1 VTESVSI
8 YPLTHLD
15 ELASQNALLRN
26 QLQAV
31 ENRLRDFLDIAADWI
46 YETDAAHRFTMIS
59 SRGLE
64 LLGLPP
70 EQVYGRSVFEVLN
83 AAFDLPLWQRQL
95 ATANAHK
102 PFRDFNFLYVDPQ
115 GERHFIRA
123 SGNPRFDAQGRFT
136 GYRGVCTDVT
146 DSARSQAVSDRNAAM
161 LRATFDHMAEGIA
174 IVDGDMRVTSFNR
187 RFLELLDLSPDRFAI
202 GDPFE
207 KLVRL
212 NAERGE
218 HGPGDIEKI
227 VASRVASAR
236 EVKARTFARRRP
248 NGTVLEIKDTP
259 LPGGGFV
266 TIYTDITERYRIQ
279 QELKTSEER
288 FQDFAQC
295 SADWFWE
302 TDMTQTYTYLEF
314 RRLTGPFVERDW
326 SKETLLGR
334 NRHDLLASIDADP
347 DFTRKVQAHMDRGEP
362 FQDLEYSFL
371 GSDGEHYWVQASGVP
386 IRDESGT
393 VTGYRGVG
401 RDITGRKRD
410 EALRDASEHRYRV
423 ISELTSD
430 MVYSYR
436 IDPDGTANLEWNAG
450 SLGGET
456 FIPLANK
463 VPDVWWG
470 HHAHPEDVGM
480 LRQRRQRIME
490 GHPATDEFRIIDP
503 MGTVRWLRVYARPDI
518 DPDSGRV
525 IRLIG
530 GATDITE
537 RKLAEQALR
546 RSEERHALL
555 LAGANEGVYEW
566 VQSQG
571 DVLFVSSRFREVAG
585 ILGDEAVVPR
595 AHWLER
601 VHEEDL
607 PRYRH
612 AWEAHLAG
620 VNQRFACE
628 YRIHGDDGV
637 IRWVYDRG
645 AGLRGPEG
653 IYRTVG
659 ALTNVTARKMTEI
672 QLYEA
677 KDRAETASRAKSD
690 FLANMSHE
698 LRTPLNA
705 VIGFSEILRDELFG
719 PLGDSRYREYATD
732 INDSGNHLL
741 RIINDILDLS
751 KAEAGKIDMIDE
763 VIALSELFDSSTRLL
778 QPRLQSA
785 ELTLVQSLPDTIPG
799 LRGDRQRLR
808 QILLNL
814 LSNAVKFTGPGGTVT
829 LSAELEA
836 GGIAIKVADT
846 GVGMS
851 QSDLQ
856 KAMLPF
862 TQIDSGLHRKY
873 AGTGLG
879 LPLTKSMVELHG
891 GSMVLDSTPGVGTI
905 VTVRFPAERTFAAT
919 AQS

>member
-1 VTESVSI
+1 MSI

-31 ENRLRDFLDIAADWI
+31 ENRLRDFLDIVADWI
-46 YETDAAHRFTMIS
+46 YETDAEHRVTMIS
-59 SRGLE
+59 TRGLE
-64 LLGLPP
+64 VLGLPP
-70 EQVYGRSVFEVLN
+70 EQVYGRSLFEVLN
-83 AAFDLPLWQRQL
+83 AAFELPLWQRQL
-95 ATANAHK
+95 AVANARQ
-102 PFRDFNFLYVDPQ
+102 PFRDFNFLYIDPQ
-115 GERHFIRA
+115 GARHFIRA
-123 SGNPRFDAQGRFT
+123 NGNPRFDAQGRFT
-136 GYRGVCTDVT
+136 GYRGVCTDITETV
-146 DSARSQAVSDRNAAM
+146 RSQAMSDRNAAM

-174 IVDGDMRVTSFNR
+174 IIDGDMRVVSFNR
-187 RFLELLDLSPDRFAI
+187 RFLELLDLPPERFVI

-218 HGPGDIEKI
+218 HGPGDIDKLVSERMVRARERK
-227 VASRVASAR
+227 SRVF
-236 EVKARTFARRRP
+236 VRRRP
-248 NGTVLEIKDTP
+248 NGKVLEIRDTP
-259 LPGGGFV
+259 LPDGGFV
-266 TIYTDITERYRIQ
+266 TLYTDITERYRIE

-288 FQDFAQC
+288 FQDFAQS

-334 NRHDLLASIDADP
+334 NRRDLLASIGADP
-347 DFTRKVQAHMDRGEP
+347 AFTAQLQYHMDRGEP
-362 FQDLEYSFL
+362 FHDLEYSFL
-371 GSDGEHYWVQASGVP
+371 GTDGQDYWVQASGLP
-386 IRDESGT
+386 IRDEAGAI
-393 VTGYRGVG
+393 VGYRGVG
-401 RDITGRKRD
+401 RDITARKRD
-410 EALRDASEHRYRV
+410 EALRDVSKHRYRV

-430 MVYSYR
+430 LVYSYQ
-436 IDPDGTANLEWNAG
+436 IDPDGTAHLEWIAG
-450 SLGGET
+450 SLGGEN
-456 FIPLANK
+456 FVPLANR

-470 HHAHPEDVGM
+470 DHVHPEDLAI
-480 LRQRRQRIME
+480 LRQRKQRLME
-490 GHPATDEFRIIDP
+490 GQPATDEFRIIDP
-503 MGTVRWLRVYARPDI
+503 TGTVRWLRVYARPDI

-525 IRLIG
+525 VRLIG
-530 GATDITE
+530 GATDVTE

-546 RSEERHALL
+546 SSEERHALL

-566 VQSQG
+566 IQSQG

-585 ILGDEAVVPR
+585 IVGDEAVIPR

-620 VNQRFACE
+620 VNQRFSCE

-677 KDRAETASRAKSD
+677 KDRAETASRAKSE

-751 KAEAGKIDMIDE
+751 KAEAGKIDMVDE

-785 ELTLVQSLPDTIPG
+785 DLTLVQSLPDSLPG

-814 LSNAVKFTGPGGTVT
+814 LSNAIKFTGPGGTVT
-829 LSAELEA
+829 LSAQLEA
-836 GGIAIKVADT
+836 GCLVIKVADT

-879 LPLTKSMVELHG
+879 LPLTKSMVEMHG
-891 GSMVLDSTPGVGTI
+891 GSMVLDSTPGAGTV
-905 VTVRFPAERTFAAT
+905 VTVRFPTERTFAAT

>member
-1 VTESVSI
+1 MST

-15 ELASQNALLRN
+15 KLANQNALLRN

-31 ENRLRDFLDIAADWI
+31 ENRLRDFLDIVADWI
-46 YETDAAHRFTMIS
+46 YETDAEHRFTMIS

-64 LLGLPP
+64 ILGLPA
-70 EQVYGRSVFEVLN
+70 EKVYNHTVFAVMK
-83 AAFDLPLWQRQL
+83 ADPSLPLWQRIR
-95 ATANAHK
+95 AETDAHK
-102 PFRDFNFLYVDPQ
+102 PFRDFNFLYIDPQ
-115 GERHFIRA
+115 GARHFIRA
-123 SGNPRFDAQGRFT
+123 NGNPRFDAQGRFT
-136 GYRGVCTDVT
+136 GYRGVCTDIT
-146 DSARSQAVSDRNAAM
+146 ETARSMAVADRNAAM

-174 IVDGDMRVTSFNR
+174 IIDGDMRVVSFNQ
-187 RFLELLDLSPDRFAI
+187 RFLELLDLPPDCFAI

-218 HGPGDIEKI
+218 HGTGDIEKLI
-227 VASRVASAR
+227 SARVARAR
-236 EVKARTFARRRP
+236 ERNPRVFIRRRP
-248 NGTVLEIKDTP
+248 NGKVLEIRDTP
-259 LPGGGFV
+259 LPDGGFV
-266 TIYTDITERYRIQ
+266 TLYTDITERHRIE
-279 QELKTSEER
+279 QELKISEER

-314 RRLTGPFVERDW
+314 RKLTGPFVERDW

-334 NRHDLLASIDADP
+334 NRRDLLASIGADP
-347 DFTRKVQAHMDRGEP
+347 AFTAQLQSYMDRGVP
-362 FQDLEYSFL
+362 FHDLEYSFL
-371 GSDGEHYWVQASGVP
+371 GADGQDYWVQASGLP
-386 IRDESGT
+386 IHDDTGAI
-393 VTGYRGVG
+393 VGYRGVG
-401 RDITGRKRD
+401 RDITARKRD
-410 EALRDASEHRYRV
+410 EALRDVSKHRYRV

-430 MVYSYR
+430 LVYSYQ
-436 IDPDGTANLEWNAG
+436 IDPDGTAHLEWIAG
-450 SLGGET
+450 SLGGEN
-456 FIPLANK
+456 FVPLANR

-470 HHAHPEDVGM
+470 DHVHPEDLAI
-480 LRQRRQRIME
+480 LRHRKQRLME
-490 GHPATDEFRIIDP
+490 GQPATDEFRIIDP
-503 MGTVRWLRVYARPDI
+503 TGTVRWLRVYARPDI

-530 GATDITE
+530 GATDVTE

-546 RSEERHALL
+546 SSEERHALL

-566 VQSQG
+566 IQSQG

-585 ILGDEAVVPR
+585 IVGDEAVIPR

-620 VNQRFACE
+620 VNQRFSCE

-659 ALTNVTARKMTEI
+659 ALTNVTARKLTEI

-677 KDRAETASRAKSD
+677 KDRAETASRAKSE

-751 KAEAGKIDMIDE
+751 KAEAGKIDMVDE

-785 ELTLVQSLPDTIPG
+785 ELTLVQSLPDSLPG

-829 LSAELEA
+829 LSAQVEA
-836 GGIAIKVADT
+836 GGLVIRVADT

-879 LPLTKSMVELHG
+879 LPLTKSMVEMHG
-891 GSMVLDSTPGVGTI
+891 GSMVLDSTPGVGTV
-905 VTVRFPAERTFAAT
+905 VTVRFPPERTFAAT

>member
-1 VTESVSI
+1 MTESVSQ

-31 ENRLRDFLDIAADWI
+31 ENRLRDFLDIVADWI
-46 YETDAAHRFTMIS
+46 YETDVEHRITMIS
-59 SRGLE
+59 SHGLE
-64 LLGLPP
+64 VLGLPP
-70 EQVYGRSVFEVLN
+70 EQVYGRSLFEVLN
-83 AAFDLPLWQRQL
+83 AAFELPLWQRQM

-102 PFRDFNFLYVDPQ
+102 PFRDFNFLYIDPN
-115 GERHFIRA
+115 GGRHFIRA
-123 SGNPRFDAQGRFT
+123 NGNPRFDAKGRFT
-136 GYRGVCTDVT
+136 GYRGVCTDITETV
-146 DSARSQAVSDRNAAM
+146 RSQAIADRNAAM

-174 IVDGDMRVTSFNR
+174 IIDGDMRVTSFNK
-187 RFLELLDLSPDRFAI
+187 RFLELLDLPPERFAI
-202 GDPFE
+202 GDPLE
-207 KLVRL
+207 KLIRL

-218 HGPGDIEKI
+218 HGSGDIEKF
-227 VASRVASAR
+227 VTKRMARARERKSRVF
-236 EVKARTFARRRP
+236 VRRRS
-248 NGTVLEIKDTP
+248 NGTILEIRDTP
-259 LPGGGFV
+259 LPDGGFV
-266 TIYTDITERYRIQ
+266 TIYTDITERHQIE

-288 FQDFAQC
+288 FQDFAQS

-302 TDMTQTYTYLEF
+302 TDMAQTYTYLEF

-334 NRHDLLASIDADP
+334 NRRDLLALIGADP
-347 DFTRKVQAHMDRGEP
+347 GFIATVQAHMDREAP
-362 FQDLEYSFL
+362 FDDLEYSFQ
-371 GSDGEHYWVQASGVP
+371 GSDGRRYWVQASGLPV
-386 IRDESGT
+386 RDAAGA

-430 MVYSYR
+430 LVYSYQ
-436 IDPDGTANLEWNAG
+436 IDPDGTANLEWSAG
-450 SLGGET
+450 ALGGES
-456 FIPLANK
+456 FLPLANR

-470 HHAHPEDVGM
+470 DYVHPEDLTI
-480 LRQRRQRIME
+480 LRQRKQRIME

-503 MGTVRWLRVYARPDI
+503 TGTVRWLRAYARPDI

-525 IRLIG
+525 VRLIG
-530 GATDITE
+530 GATDVTE

-566 VQSQG
+566 IQSQG
-571 DVLFVSSRFREVAG
+571 DVLFVSPRFREVAG
-585 ILGDEAVVPR
+585 IVGDEAVIPR

-620 VNQRFACE
+620 VNQRFSCE

-645 AGLRGPEG
+645 AGLRGPEAV
-653 IYRTVG
+653 YRTVG

-719 PLGDSRYREYATD
+719 PLGDTRYCEYAAD

-763 VIALSELFDSSTRLL
+763 VVALSELFDSSTRLL

-785 ELTLVQSLPDTIPG
+785 ELTLVQSLPDAIPG

-829 LSAELEA
+829 LSAQLEA
-836 GGIAIKVADT
+836 GGIVIKVADT

-851 QSDLQ
+851 QGDLQ

-891 GSMVLDSTPGVGTI
+891 GSMILDSTPGAGTT
-905 VTVRFPAERTFAAT
+905 VTVRFPAERTFAAV